1 MSQPILKMPMYSTA
15 LKLRELTLIKG
26 RRDRALHPG
35 SVVIHH
41 VDGEVRVPV
50 RNDLHRT
57 VALCA
62 L

>member
-1 MSQPILKMPMYSTA
+1 MPMYSTA
-15 LKLRELTLIKG
+15 PKLRELTLIKG

>member
-1 MSQPILKMPMYSTA
+1 MSGAGLHP
-15 LKLRELTLIKG
+15 RELTLIK
-26 RRDRALHPG
+26 RRGDRALHPG

-50 RNDLHRT
+50 RNNLHWT
-57 VALCA
+57 VALCT